1 MKVTKV
7 ELTEEQNLGLQTT
20 CTKALPGVN
29 QSTPISTELLDR
41 AIAVCENAVD
51 DAYSVLES
59 YKAYTHRPYYV
70 TNQLEVCYEAKSVL
84 ELLQELKGKEAHV

>member
-1 MKVTKV
+1 MKVTKA
-7 ELTEEQNLGLQTT
+7 ELTEEQELGLRTT
-20 CTKALPGVN
+20 CTEALPGVN
-29 QSTPISTELLDR
+29 QSIRISTELLDR
-41 AIAVCENAVD
+41 VIVVCENAVD

-84 ELLQELKGKEAHV
+84 ELLKGLKGVSND

>member
-7 ELTEEQNLGLQTT
+7 ELTEAQKLGLQTT
-20 CTKALPGVN
+20 CIKPPGVD
-29 QSTPISTELLDR
+29 QSTRISTELLDR

-70 TNQLEVCYEAKSVL
+70 TNQLEVCYEAKLVL
-84 ELLQELKGKEAHV
+84 ELLQELKGKEAHA